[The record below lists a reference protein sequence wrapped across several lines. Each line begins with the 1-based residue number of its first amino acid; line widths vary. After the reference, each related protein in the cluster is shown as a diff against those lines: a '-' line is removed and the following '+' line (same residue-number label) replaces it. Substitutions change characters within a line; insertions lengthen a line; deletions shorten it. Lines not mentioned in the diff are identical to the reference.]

1 MRNQPCRILQIQKPA
16 STMQADG
23 GARRKSPSV
32 IWLAAALLLILSSA
46 AGGGILAWWFL
57 SFHRENQRLWMVP
70 LGLVVLGAPLLACLS
85 ISFSQ
90 DGCRRIF
97 QRSLTPPPPAEVAAV
112 VTVADPER

>member
-1 MRNQPCRILQIQKPA
+1 
-16 STMQADG
+16 MQADG

-32 IWLAAALLLILSSA
+32 IWLAASLLLFLSSA
-46 AGGGILAWWFL
+46 GGGGILAWWFL

-90 DGCRRIF
+90 DGCRWVV
-97 QRSLTPPPPAEVAAV
+97 QRSVTPPPPVEVATV